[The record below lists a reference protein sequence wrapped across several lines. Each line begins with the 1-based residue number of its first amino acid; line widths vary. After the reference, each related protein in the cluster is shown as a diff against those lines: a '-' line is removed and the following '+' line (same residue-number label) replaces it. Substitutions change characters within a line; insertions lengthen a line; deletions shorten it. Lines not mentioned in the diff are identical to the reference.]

1 MTYIQQLT
9 IDWSK
14 VPEYSY
20 LRKIPAFRFEESIK
34 LNKNITFFVG
44 ENGTGIS
51 SLLEAFAVAEGF
63 NPEGGTKNYRFST
76 YNSHSELYEA
86 LRMYRGFTKPKF
98 GYFLRAESFYNV
110 ASIEEEYAD
119 EWHPSEKYH
128 EKSHGESFLALA
140 QNSFRPN
147 GLNLLDEPEAALSPQ
162 RQLTL
167 LIEIDRLA
175 KQGAQFLIAS
185 HSPILLGIPDAQIL
199 SFDDGVIHECE
210 YEDTDAYQVTEMFI
224 NNKEYFLKRL
234 LEEQS

>member
-1 MTYIQQLT
+1 M
-9 IDWSK
+9 
-14 VPEYSY
+14 
-20 LRKIPAFRFEESIK
+20 
-34 LNKNITFFVG
+34 
-44 ENGTGIS
+44 
-51 SLLEAFAVAEGF
+51 
-63 NPEGGTKNYRFST
+63 
-76 YNSHSELYEA
+76 
-86 LRMYRGFTKPKF
+86 
-98 GYFLRAESFYNV
+98 
-110 ASIEEEYAD
+110 
-119 EWHPSEKYH
+119 
-128 EKSHGESFLALA
+128 
-140 QNSFRPN
+140 
-147 GLNLLDEPEAALSPQ
+147 DEPEAALSPQ